1 MIVDIMLSQFTPFN
15 LILINLYTL
24 NFIEHR

>member
-1 MIVDIMLSQFTPFN
+1 MLSQFTPFN